1 MSIDLLWDS
10 SDRGII
16 CIQLNDNWTWDE
28 FSNAVRVALQGARTV
43 AARVDLFVEGTRST
57 LPDAAAQLQRIVSAL
72 PGNLGII
79 VMVAADEIS
88 MELASAL
95 ARLVGKGVCDHLFF
109 ASSASEARQVIMQQ
123 RLAFPRV

>member
-1 MSIDLLWDS
+1 MSIELSWDS

-16 CIQLNDNWTWDE
+16 CIQLNDNWAWDE
-28 FSNAVRVALQGARTV
+28 FSNTVRIALEGARTV
-43 AARVDLFVEGTRST
+43 AGRVDLFVTSMQNE
-57 LPDAAAQLQRIVSAL
+57 LPAQAAQLQRIISAL

-79 VMVAADEIS
+79 VLVASDEMG

-95 ARLVGKGVCDHLFF
+95 ARLVGKGICDHLFF
-109 ASSASEARQVIMQQ
+109 ASSVGEARQVIMQQ